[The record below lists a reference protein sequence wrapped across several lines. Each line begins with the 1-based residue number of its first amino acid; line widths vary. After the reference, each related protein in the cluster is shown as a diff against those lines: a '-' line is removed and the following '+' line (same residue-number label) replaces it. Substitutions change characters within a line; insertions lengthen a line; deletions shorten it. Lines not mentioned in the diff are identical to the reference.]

1 MAFSTSH
8 DVLQEVVGAVT
19 VTPAGCKRP
28 DLRQI
33 HEALKDRLDQP
44 KWPTIL
50 VYMDNVPK
58 THNKLR
64 RIQLSRRLGLETL
77 TDDTLPSDCHYE
89 AICPQPE
96 TPLDILIDQRR
107 CAVQPEAV
115 LFSDIPS
122 QLLPHEIFRRLRIL
136 VDGYLVPSS
145 IRIVDGPAPVNS
157 GDTID
162 EAAVDAIIR
171 SQALSSIS
179 PTEQRVCGLFADALR
194 LTLGDVTPTTD
205 FFLAGGDSLTA
216 GRLVSRIR
224 QEFSVRLASD
234 VLFRHSTVSEVSIV
248 VEEAMARPK
257 AEEKKSEDLPGC
269 LETYSSTNPAILLLN
284 LIPLGV
290 FSPTLQTLRWSM
302 FVYILIQTFRW
313 RIRDS
318 VIGRLFLILLSGV
331 VDTGLVYPMWGPYHS
346 RWWLTQKVLQVCGKG
361 IFGHFGFTRVL
372 YYRAL
377 GARIGRNVRIHPQA
391 SLGEYDLIE
400 IGDNVVLDDCS
411 CRPFSAER
419 NTSMLL
425 QPIRIGADCTVGLKA
440 VIASDTDLPQGTCLG
455 PNTSSWEMED
465 AQESNRELASAQI
478 PQPHWIWYVLVVG
491 LLSLLVSFVS
501 RLPAIVAFFPV
512 VMKYRQVE
520 NDMLRQ
526 QVLWFVS
533 PSRIGYYALVILT
546 GAVVGP
552 FAWFLAVYLV
562 KRGLDLACGR
572 PRPGTHY
579 ELVSIA
585 VRMLGG
591 RVGKRVYWPGT
602 GIAMVQDY
610 DLLEIGNDVV
620 FGSRSTF
627 VTSDGVGRDRI
638 VIGDGAF
645 VGDHVVA
652 LPGVMVGKRTTIGS
666 GALLRRNGSYPDN
679 TTWTGSKHGDVI
691 QFP

>member
-1 MAFSTSH
+1 MAFSTPH

-58 THNKLR
+58 ARNKLR

-122 QLLPHEIFRRLRIL
+122 QLLPHEIFRRLRFL

-290 FSPTLQTLRWSM
+290 FSPTLQTLRWSL

-478 PQPHWIWYVLVVG
+478 PQPHWIWY
-491 LLSLLVSFVS
+491 S
-501 RLPAIVAFFPV
+501 
-512 VMKYRQVE
+512 
-520 NDMLRQ
+520 
-526 QVLWFVS
+526 
-533 PSRIGYYALVILT
+533 
-546 GAVVGP
+546 
-552 FAWFLAVYLV
+552 
-562 KRGLDLACGR
+562 
-572 PRPGTHY
+572 GTHY

-679 TTWTGSKHGDVI
+679 TTWTGSKHGDAI
-691 QFP
+691 QFPQNNSPRNQSQENLDKLDLKNEDSDTISPFGRAFYNRQASYYVLRIGPIVAYSTLAAAIGAVYSASSILTGLLVVSRLV